1 MMKKQATNE
10 RKSMTLSQAKKVL
23 QQEAVAEGLEW
34 ADELDAD
41 FSSEVEF
48 LLGLK
53 GRWLLCHMGKSY
65 PYIIRFRLI
74 GERNYERVKPQ
85 EFIKLAKTKLLH

>member
-1 MMKKQATNE
+1 MDKAVSK
-10 RKSMTLSQAKKVL
+10 RKSMTLPQVKKLL
-23 QQEAVAEGLEW
+23 QQEAIASWLEW
-34 ADELDAD
+34 TDEVDAD

-74 GERNYERVKPQ
+74 GERNYEKVKPQ
-85 EFIKLAKTKLLH
+85 DFIKLAKTKLLH

>member
-1 MMKKQATNE
+1 MDKAVSK
-10 RKSMTLSQAKKVL
+10 RKSMTFPQAKKLL
-23 QQEAVAEGLEW
+23 QQEAIASWLEW
-34 ADELDAD
+34 TDEVNVD

-65 PYIIRFRLI
+65 PYTIRFRLI
-74 GERNYERVKPQ
+74 GERNYEKVKPQ
-85 EFIKLAKTKLLH
+85 DFIKLAKTKLLH

>member
-1 MMKKQATNE
+1 MKKTVNKW
-10 RKSMTLSQAKKVL
+10 KSMTLPEAIKVL
-23 QQEAVAEGLEW
+23 QWEAVSEGLEW
-34 ADELDAD
+34 TDEVNAD

-65 PYIIRFRLI
+65 PYTIRFRLI
-74 GERNYERVKPQ
+74 GDKNYEKSKPQ
-85 EFIKLAKTKLLH
+85 DFITQAKTKLLH